1 MTCRQ
6 RHAIAPLLEAI
17 RPILTLF
24 GRAEEE
30 APGTWQH
37 SSPAVHLE
45 TAQWERILDEF
56 AEEGSCPTADS
67 RFYAA
72 SEAQDRHAAAAEEV
86 VVGTGRLQSR
96 ALPPPYNGAARGL
109 ASATAALPESA
120 SNQ

>member
-1 MTCRQ
+1 MTHRQ

-17 RPILTLF
+17 RAILTIF

-56 AEEGSCPTADS
+56 AEKGSCPTGDS
-67 RFYAA
+67 RF
-72 SEAQDRHAAAAEEV
+72 HAARRPKASV
-86 VVGTGRLQSR
+86 HLLQKKIVVGAGRLPR
-96 ALPPPYNGAARGL
+96 RGL
-109 ASATAALPESA
+109 QPP
-120 SNQ
+120 